1 MTIQFPWPSSALSPN
16 ARGHWATK
24 AQAVKAAR
32 TLAFYATKESKVQPL
47 TNFRLVFCPPTNR
60 ARDLDNLVASCK
72 AYLDGMAQAWGVND
86 SAFRWTAT
94 IGEIVPGGRVLVE
107 PADTWQ
113 PIGDVAR
120 RVVEGK

>member
-1 MTIQFPWPSSALSPN
+1 MTIQLPWPSRALSPN
-16 ARGHWATK
+16 SRGHWATK

-32 TLAFYATKESKVQPL
+32 TVAFYATKESKMLPCVNFTL
-47 TNFRLVFCPPTNR
+47 TFHPPTNR

-107 PADTWQ
+107 A
-113 PIGDVAR
+113 
-120 RVVEGK
+120 VE